1 MYSLAISD
9 KIFKGPAMG
18 GTEGGMRHSKN
29 RAKGLHYKRQ
39 NTDLML
45 CHSHA
50 IPRVCNLLFT
60 GRMS

>member
-1 MYSLAISD
+1 
-9 KIFKGPAMG
+9 MG
-18 GTEGGMRHSKN
+18 GTGGGGVRHSKN

-45 CHSHA
+45 CHGHA

-60 GRMS
+60 GLMS